1 MTTKVKYQTGLEKF
15 NRINPGTNV
24 LFNFIFSILALMCVV
39 PVLFVLMISL
49 TSERALENGYQFIP
63 KKFSFEAYKFLA
75 QQGHLIFPA
84 LGISVFVTVV
94 GTVIG
99 VILTTTL
106 GYVLS
111 RREYKLK
118 KLLTWMVFI
127 PMVFN
132 GGMVS
137 SYYINTNLLHLKDSV
152 WALILPIAV
161 SSFNVIICRTYFRTT
176 IPDSVIESAKID
188 GASQLR
194 IYFRIVLPLSL
205 PVLATIGL
213 FLCFGYWNDWFQSM
227 LYIDN
232 QRMYSLQALLNM
244 TMQNVEYL
252 SKNRA
257 FMGVEAAQL
266 VANLPKEGSRMAI
279 AILIIL
285 PIACAYPFFQK
296 YFISG
301 LTVGSVKE

>member
-1 MTTKVKYQTGLEKF
+1 MTTKVTYQSGLEKF
-15 NRINPGTNV
+15 NRIKPGTNV
-24 LFNFIFSILALMCVV
+24 LFNFIFLILAIMCVV

-49 TSERALENGYQFIP
+49 TSEKALENGYQFIP
-63 KKFSFEAYKFLA
+63 KEFSFEAYKFLA

-111 RREYKLK
+111 RREYKLN

-137 SYYINTNLLHLKDSV
+137 SYYSNTNLLHLKDSV

-188 GASQLR
+188 GASELR